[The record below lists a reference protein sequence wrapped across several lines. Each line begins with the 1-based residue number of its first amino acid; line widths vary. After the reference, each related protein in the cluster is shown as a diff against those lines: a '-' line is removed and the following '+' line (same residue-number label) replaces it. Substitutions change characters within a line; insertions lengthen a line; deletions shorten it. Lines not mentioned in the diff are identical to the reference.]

1 MLATGAQG
9 EEFAALMRIATQRHK
24 FITLNDRDTIM
35 LSSSVIPGNE
45 LSVQKLK
52 DNLYRRGV
60 HIITYRASDVHSTGH
75 GNSGELVWIRE
86 QVKPQFVMPAY
97 GYHSMLQAVTHMRT
111 LRLASRKSALSL
123 QTMVW

>member
-1 MLATGAQG
+1 
-9 EEFAALMRIATQRHK
+9 MRIATQRHK

-52 DNLYRRGV
+52 TTSIDAV
-60 HIITYRASDVHSTGH
+60 SSIITYRASDVHSTGH

-86 QVKPQFVMPAY
+86 QVNPTIHDACIRI
-97 GYHSMLQAVTHMRT
+97 SLN
-111 LRLASRKSALSL
+111 ASLPCIRKH
-123 QTMVW
+123 